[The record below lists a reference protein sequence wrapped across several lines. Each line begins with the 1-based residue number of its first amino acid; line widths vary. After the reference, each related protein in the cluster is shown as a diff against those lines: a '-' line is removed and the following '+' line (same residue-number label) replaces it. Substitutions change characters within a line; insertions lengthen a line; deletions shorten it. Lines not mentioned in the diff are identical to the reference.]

1 MSAVDSYSAD
11 DIKRQK
17 RRNQV
22 GLPGTS
28 YRFQLVLIN
37 DKWVLRLLKG
47 KEAIASYIF
56 QEENMSVS
64 GFPNQNLIVN
74 WVLRT
79 VANPN
84 INPHLIMK
92 TVQEMTKQAREN
104 IDERDDK

>member
-1 MSAVDSYSAD
+1 MEPYSAD

-17 RRNQV
+17 RRDIF

-47 KEAIASYIF
+47 KEAIDSYVF
-56 QEENMSVS
+56 QEEDMTAS
-64 GFPNQNLIVN
+64 GFPNQELIAN

-79 VANPN
+79 VAIPN
-84 INPHLIMK
+84 ITPHLIMK

-104 IDERDDK
+104 IDKRDVK

>member
-1 MSAVDSYSAD
+1 MEPYSAD
-11 DIKRQK
+11 DIKRRK
-17 RRNQV
+17 RRNIF

-37 DKWVLRLLKG
+37 DKWVMRLLKG
-47 KEAIASYIF
+47 KDAIDSYVF
-56 QEENMSVS
+56 QEENMDISS
-64 GFPNQNLIVN
+64 FPNQNLIVN

-79 VANPN
+79 VAIPN

-104 IDERDDK
+104 IDKWDDK